1 MLIKRRG
8 QAKQAVQEMVK
19 LCVETYL
26 PALASQSREETFLM
40 LGVLREVS
48 EGKMFLEAEY
58 AHCTRQLCE
67 MLEADG
73 KLDEACKII

>member
-1 MLIKRRG
+1 M
-8 QAKQAVQEMVK
+8 E
-19 LCVETYL
+19 
-26 PALASQSREETFLM
+26 SREETFLM

-58 AHCTRQLCE
+58 AQCTKQLCE
-67 MLEADG
+67 MHEADG